1 MSEEKKNQG
10 EDWEMSEEYYKSG
23 EGEKE
28 LSLEDFITEEDLQT
42 DGMKLQSNHDELL
55 KKTAEDVHR
64 VMELTLQ
71 GNNIEKISEM
81 TGLDSQYV
89 YNILVC
95 AQGFREDDEIAV
107 ANWHCAN
114 TQNKD
119 FLWVQFG
126 TLPEKEG
133 LFMVL

>member
-42 DGMKLQSNHDELL
+42 DGLNLQSNHDELL

-107 ANWHCAN
+107 AH
-114 TQNKD
+114 
-119 FLWVQFG
+119 L
-126 TLPEKEG
+126 
-133 LFMVL
+133 VLGSGAVSFIIRRRKRGKVR

>member
-1 MSEEKKNQG
+1 MSEDTKTRED
-10 EDWEMSEEYYKSG
+10 DWELSEAYYKRE

-28 LSLEDFITEEDLQT
+28 LSLEDFITEEDLQA
-42 DGMKLQSNHDELL
+42 DGAMLQPNHDELL

-64 VMELTLQ
+64 VMELSLQ
-71 GNNIEKISEM
+71 GYNIERITET

-107 ANWHCAN
+107 AH
-114 TQNKD
+114 
-119 FLWVQFG
+119 L
-126 TLPEKEG
+126 
-133 LFMVL
+133 VLG